1 MYKNG
6 VTQRQILA
14 AALSRFASCG
24 YAGTSVQDIVS
35 AARVTKPTL
44 YYYFPNKAGL
54 YRALVDSAHDEH
66 FRLMQDAAKRGST
79 LEKQL
84 VEILAALFDYT
95 REHRE
100 LMRVAFVTAFAS
112 PDDQPRE
119 VDCRRKCERN
129 FEFIHSLIK
138 RGLASGVLD
147 RCFNSRELAFGIH
160 GLMNVYLMAHLL
172 MPDCRLDRPAAERVV
187 QLFLAGAAAEKS
199 KSPASRV
206 KKRRKP

>member
-66 FRLMQDAAKRGST
+66 FRLMQDAAKRGAS

-100 LMRVAFVTAFAS
+100 LMRVAFATAFAS

-119 VDCRRKCERN
+119 VDCRPKCERN
-129 FEFIHSLIK
+129 FEFLHSLIK
-138 RGLASGVLD
+138 RGLAAGVLD
-147 RCFNSRELAFGIH
+147 PRFKSQELAFGIH

-199 KSPASRV
+199 KTSSPRAR
-206 KKRRKP
+206 KRRKL